1 MVGITQSHLL
11 LPMKFLCVLV
21 EFASCTQ
28 TSVVVDT
35 TKGDELSEIKVTVH
49 PKHRL
54 ICGAWKVICVGCDLK
69 LKDIVKLSNSPTKIT
84 KLSC

>member
-1 MVGITQSHLL
+1 M
-11 LPMKFLCVLV
+11 
-21 EFASCTQ
+21 
-28 TSVVVDT
+28 
-35 TKGDELSEIKVTVH
+35 TKDDELSEIKVTVH